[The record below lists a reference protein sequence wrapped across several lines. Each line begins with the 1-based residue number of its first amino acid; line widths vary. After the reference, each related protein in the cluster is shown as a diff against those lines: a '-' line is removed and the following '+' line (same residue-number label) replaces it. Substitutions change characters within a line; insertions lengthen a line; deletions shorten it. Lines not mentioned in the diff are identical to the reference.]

1 MSHCARQACHK
12 AAGRAACALVRQQ
25 KKGATPAGGAPFG
38 VSWRTVWRLAAYA
51 ILAAHWPAANAMKP
65 SMRLVAM

>member
-1 MSHCARQACHK
+1 MSHSARQACHK
-12 AAGRAACALVRQQ
+12 SAGRAACALVRQQ
-25 KKGATPAGGAPFG
+25 KKGASPAGVAPFG

>member
-12 AAGRAACALVRQQ
+12 AAGRAACGLVRQQ
-25 KKGATPAGGAPFG
+25 KKGATSTEVAPFD